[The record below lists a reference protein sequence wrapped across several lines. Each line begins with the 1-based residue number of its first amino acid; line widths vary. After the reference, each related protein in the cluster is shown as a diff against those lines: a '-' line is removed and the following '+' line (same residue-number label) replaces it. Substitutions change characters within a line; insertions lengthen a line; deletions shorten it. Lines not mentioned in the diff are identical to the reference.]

1 MLEVFKCPNCGA
13 TLPYEGGPAPTVE
26 CQFCGTHAPVPDE
39 LRAQRKAAAPSS
51 LSEAPVDL
59 PLNKL
64 AELKEFVRGGQKIQA
79 IKLYRELFG
88 VGLKEAKDAV
98 EKLEAGQPLVISSL
112 TVSSP
117 SIATDQASRLA
128 EVMHLLQA
136 GNKIEAI
143 KIFRETFG
151 VGLKEAKD
159 AVEAIEAGQTWETMP
174 SSLASTEAESASP
187 LPPSKMA
194 QITQLLHDGHK
205 IEAIRLYRQTFNVGL
220 KEAKDAVE
228 AIEASSPLARTP
240 RTRQS
245 AQPRGCLI
253 LGVIFALAIGVV
265 GVVAILLFT
274 GPLAVN
280 VGLVGGLTPTPNAT
294 ATLSGAQLDAT
305 SGAIARATRQ
315 VQATFDAI
323 ATATEQANQDATS
336 TARAAATEQAIMDA
350 IAAAELQAMAEAM
363 SAAQASWPVVIA
375 ETFQDNRL
383 GWPLGTN
390 EDEYIAVE
398 AEIVEGT
405 YRWIVTPRESGSYWN
420 LIPEEGA
427 RVSDFYA
434 SVEVRHVRG
443 GEEGVYAYGL
453 VFRQTDDDYGFFGI
467 QNDGHY
473 RILMVDESSL
483 YVVIVN
489 ESSAIQPGQTNR
501 LTVRA
506 IGSDFIYLINDQVV
520 WHLNWDLAPGKVGLG
535 VDVGG
540 EGREALVEF
549 TNFEVHAP

>member
-26 CQFCGTHAPVPDE
+26 CQFCGTHAPVPEE
-39 LRAQRKAAAPSS
+39 LRAQRASPGPEAGAAQLANLS
-51 LSEAPVDL
+51 LSDL
-59 PLNKL
+59 PLKQAGDIAQL
-64 AELKEFVRGGQKIQA
+64 VRAGKKIEA
-79 IKLYRELFG
+79 IKLYRELTG
-88 VGLKEAKDAV
+88 EGLKESKDAI
-98 EKLEAGQPLVISSL
+98 EALESGQVMEVSQALVAALSRRAHSL
-112 TVSSP
+112 APDP
-117 SIATDQASRLA
+117 SDPGSALREIRRL
-128 EVMHLLQA
+128 LSA

-143 KIFRETFG
+143 KIFRQTFG

-159 AVEAIEAGQTWETMP
+159 AVEAIEAGQTWETLP
-174 SSLASTEAESASP
+174 SSPTPTEARPA
-187 LPPSKMA
+187 
-194 QITQLLHDGHK
+194 
-205 IEAIRLYRQTFNVGL
+205 
-220 KEAKDAVE
+220 
-228 AIEASSPLARTP
+228 SPLARTP
-240 RTRQS
+240 RARQA
-245 AQPRGCLI
+245 AQPQGCVI
-253 LGVIFALAIGVV
+253 LGFIFVLAIGVV

-280 VGLVGGLTPTPNAT
+280 VGPIQGLTPTPNAT

-305 SGAIARATRQ
+305 SGAIARVTRQ
-315 VQATFDAI
+315 AQATLDAF
-323 ATATEQANQDATS
+323 ATATERSHQDATS
-336 TARAAATEQAIMDA
+336 TARAAATEQAVLDA
-350 IAAAELQAMAEAM
+350 TVEAELQALAEAM
-363 SAAQASWPVVIA
+363 SAAQSSWPVVVV

-398 AEIVEGT
+398 AEIAEGT
-405 YRWIVTPRESGSYWN
+405 YRWIVTPKESGSYWN

-427 RVSDFYA
+427 RVNDFYA

-489 ESSAIQPGQTNR
+489 ESSAIQPGRANR

-520 WHLNWDLAPGKVGLG
+520 WHLNWDLAPGTVGLG

-540 EGREALVEF
+540 EGREAQVEF
-549 TNFEVHAP
+549 AHFEVHAP